1 MKNYLLP
8 ILFLVILSCNKTEA
22 SLPPQKQENSNVSQ
36 VSSPQTNVQTQTI
49 IFRDAQG
56 NILTESQK
64 DSIVQNTKGIQA
76 LRSFNDNTTEYILFK
91 TFDDLRGF
99 VPDDVVDNLIRED
112 KLRKSGGPAQ
122 VFRQRLLD
130 KWQNQPL
137 PEKKFSLM
145 NGEEKS
151 FSDYFGSM
159 LVVNF
164 WYTTCGP
171 CIIEMPALNQL
182 VDDYKESDINFLS
195 FSFDKKEDLEINVKD
210 DMDALVQ
217 GEDLSE
223 EFKTKASTI
232 FEAAVSAKVLSE
244 VNQRIE
250 ELETNYKKEISEAKE
265 EHLSTITEKVDG
277 YLNYVCE
284 EWMKE
289 NELAVEKGI
298 RSELVEDFMTG
309 LKNLFTEHYID
320 IPEEKVDLVDD
331 LFEKV
336 EELEQKLDES
346 INTSVD
352 IKKELAEYRKAE
364 TLREVSEDLADTEKE
379 KLGKLAEGID
389 FEDKSQ
395 YSEKLEVIK
404 ENYFPKQQSETITEE
419 LENTE
424 VEEQNSSEPD
434 VDPVMKRY
442 VSSLTR
448 LNK

>member
-1 MKNYLLP
+1 MSEEILEQTAEELEEEQQAVAESSGEEILDEAKTKVKEEGEEEGEEEVEEAVSVPKTKAGMIKALYDQLSAMKKSD
-8 ILFLVILSCNKTEA
+8 LSDSFSKIMGST
-22 SLPPQKQENSNVSQ
+22 
-36 VSSPQTNVQTQTI
+36 
-49 IFRDAQG
+49 
-56 NILTESQK
+56 LTE
-64 DSIVQNTKGIQA
+64 D
-76 LRSFNDNTTEYILFK
+76 EH
-91 TFDDLRGF
+91 
-99 VPDDVVDNLIRED
+99 E
-112 KLRKSGGPAQ
+112 
-122 VFRQRLLD
+122 
-130 KWQNQPL
+130 
-137 PEKKFSLM
+137 E
-145 NGEEKS
+145 GEEEEEEEKP
-151 FSDYFGSM
+151 
-159 LVVNF
+159 V
-164 WYTTCGP
+164 
-171 CIIEMPALNQL
+171 
-182 VDDYKESDINFLS
+182 ESKKL
-195 FSFDKKEDLEINVKD
+195 KKEDLEIDIKEDIEAITN
-210 DMDALVQ
+210 
-217 GEDLSE
+217 GEDLSDD
-223 EFKTKASTI
+223 FKTKASTI

-250 ELETNYKKEISEAKE
+250 ELETSYKKEITDAKE
-265 EHLSTITEKVDG
+265 EHLSTVTEKVDG

-352 IKKELAEYRKAE
+352 IKKELAEYKKAE

-379 KLGKLAEGID
+379 KLGKLADGID

-424 VEEQNSSEPD
+424 EEQDSSESST
-434 VDPVMKRY
+434 DPVMSRY

-448 LNK
+448 FNK

>member
-1 MKNYLLP
+1 MSEEILEQTAEELEEEQQAVAESSGEEILDEAKAKVEKEEVDEEEVAEEAEEVEEAVSVPKTKAGMIKALYDQLNTMKKSD
-8 ILFLVILSCNKTEA
+8 LSDSFSKIMGST
-22 SLPPQKQENSNVSQ
+22 
-36 VSSPQTNVQTQTI
+36 
-49 IFRDAQG
+49 
-56 NILTESQK
+56 LTEEEEA
-64 DSIVQNTKGIQA
+64 D
-76 LRSFNDNTTEYILFK
+76 
-91 TFDDLRGF
+91 
-99 VPDDVVDNLIRED
+99 ED
-112 KLRKSGGPAQ
+112 
-122 VFRQRLLD
+122 
-130 KWQNQPL
+130 
-137 PEKKFSLM
+137 EE
-145 NGEEKS
+145 EEKP
-151 FSDYFGSM
+151 M
-159 LVVNF
+159 
-164 WYTTCGP
+164 
-171 CIIEMPALNQL
+171 
-182 VDDYKESDINFLS
+182 ESKKL
-195 FSFDKKEDLEINVKD
+195 KKEDLEIDVKED
-210 DMDALVQ
+210 IEAIVN

-223 EFKTKASTI
+223 DFKTKASTI

-244 VNQRIE
+244 VNQRID
-250 ELETNYKKEISEAKE
+250 ELETNYKKEITDAKE
-265 EHLSTITEKVDG
+265 EHLSTVTEKVDG
-277 YLNYVCE
+277 YLNYVTE

-352 IKKELAEYRKAE
+352 IKKELADYKKAE

-379 KLGKLAEGID
+379 KLGKLADGID

-424 VEEQNSSEPD
+424 EEQNISESTT
-434 VDPVMKRY
+434 DPIMSKY
-442 VSSLTR
+442 ASALTR

>member
-1 MKNYLLP
+1 MSEE
-8 ILFLVILSCNKTEA
+8 ILEQTAGELEEEQQAVAE
-22 SLPPQKQENSNVSQ
+22 E
-36 VSSPQTNVQTQTI
+36 SS
-49 IFRDAQG
+49 
-56 NILTESQK
+56 
-64 DSIVQNTKGIQA
+64 
-76 LRSFNDNTTEYILFK
+76 
-91 TFDDLRGF
+91 
-99 VPDDVVDNLIRED
+99 
-112 KLRKSGGPAQ
+112 
-122 VFRQRLLD
+122 
-130 KWQNQPL
+130 
-137 PEKKFSLM
+137 
-145 NGEEKS
+145 GEEILDEAKTKVEKEEVDEEEVAEEVEEVEEAVSIPKTKAGMIKALYNQLNAMKKSDLSDS
-151 FSDYFGSM
+151 FSKIMGST
-159 LVVNF
+159 LA
-164 WYTTCGP
+164 
-171 CIIEMPALNQL
+171 EEEEA
-182 VDDYKESDINFLS
+182 DDEEEEPVESKKL
-195 FSFDKKEDLEINVKD
+195 KKEDLEIDVKED
-210 DMDALVQ
+210 IEAIVN

-250 ELETNYKKEISEAKE
+250 ELETDYKKEITEAKE

-277 YLNYVCE
+277 YLNYVTE

-352 IKKELAEYRKAE
+352 IKKELAEYKKAE

-379 KLGKLAEGID
+379 KLGKLADGID

-424 VEEQNSSEPD
+424 KEQDSSEP
-434 VDPVMKRY
+434 VIDPIMSKY
-442 VSSLTR
+442 ASALTR

>member
-1 MKNYLLP
+1 MSEEILEQTAEELEEEQQAVAEESSGEEILDEAKAKVEKEEVEEEEVAEEMEEVEEAISIPKTKAGMIKALYDQLNGMKKAD
-8 ILFLVILSCNKTEA
+8 LSDSFSKIMGST
-22 SLPPQKQENSNVSQ
+22 
-36 VSSPQTNVQTQTI
+36 
-49 IFRDAQG
+49 
-56 NILTESQK
+56 LTE
-64 DSIVQNTKGIQA
+64 
-76 LRSFNDNTTEYILFK
+76 
-91 TFDDLRGF
+91 
-99 VPDDVVDNLIRED
+99 ED
-112 KLRKSGGPAQ
+112 
-122 VFRQRLLD
+122 
-130 KWQNQPL
+130 
-137 PEKKFSLM
+137 EEE
-145 NGEEKS
+145 GEEEEEEKP
-151 FSDYFGSM
+151 M
-159 LVVNF
+159 
-164 WYTTCGP
+164 
-171 CIIEMPALNQL
+171 
-182 VDDYKESDINFLS
+182 ESKKL
-195 FSFDKKEDLEINVKD
+195 KKEDLEIDVKED
-210 DMDALVQ
+210 IEAITN

-223 EFKTKASTI
+223 DFKTKASTI

-244 VNQRIE
+244 VNQRVEKLE
-250 ELETNYKKEISEAKE
+250 EDYKKEITDAKA
-265 EHLSTITEKVDG
+265 EHLSTVTEKVDG
-277 YLNYVCE
+277 YLNYVTE

-352 IKKELAEYRKAE
+352 IKKELAEYKKAE

-379 KLGKLAEGID
+379 KLGKLADGID

-424 VEEQNSSEPD
+424 KEQDSSEPAI
-434 VDPVMKRY
+434 DPIMSKY
-442 VSSLTR
+442 ASALTR
-448 LNK
+448 HNN

>member
-1 MKNYLLP
+1 MSEE
-8 ILFLVILSCNKTEA
+8 ILEQTAEELEEEQQAVAE
-22 SLPPQKQENSNVSQ
+22 
-36 VSSPQTNVQTQTI
+36 SS
-49 IFRDAQG
+49 
-56 NILTESQK
+56 
-64 DSIVQNTKGIQA
+64 
-76 LRSFNDNTTEYILFK
+76 
-91 TFDDLRGF
+91 
-99 VPDDVVDNLIRED
+99 
-112 KLRKSGGPAQ
+112 
-122 VFRQRLLD
+122 
-130 KWQNQPL
+130 
-137 PEKKFSLM
+137 
-145 NGEEKS
+145 GEEILDEAKAKVEKEEVDEEEVAEEKEEVEEAVSVPKTKAGMIKALYNQLNAMKKSELSDS
-151 FSDYFGSM
+151 FSKIMGST
-159 LVVNF
+159 L
-164 WYTTCGP
+164 
-171 CIIEMPALNQL
+171 
-182 VDDYKESDINFLS
+182 KEEEEADEDEEEESPMENKKL
-195 FSFDKKEDLEINVKD
+195 KKEDLEIDVKED
-210 DMDALVQ
+210 IEAIVN

-223 EFKTKASTI
+223 DFKTKASTI

-244 VNQRIE
+244 VNQRID
-250 ELETNYKKEISEAKE
+250 ELETNYKKEITDAKE
-265 EHLSTITEKVDG
+265 EHLSTVTEKVDG
-277 YLNYVCE
+277 YLNYVTE

-352 IKKELAEYRKAE
+352 IKKELAEYKKAE

-379 KLGKLAEGID
+379 KLGKLADGID

-424 VEEQNSSEPD
+424 KEQDSSESSA
-434 VDPVMKRY
+434 DPVMSKY
-442 VSSLTR
+442 ASALTR

>member
-1 MKNYLLP
+1 MSEE
-8 ILFLVILSCNKTEA
+8 ILEQTAEELEEEQQAVAEDSSGEKILDEA
-22 SLPPQKQENSNVSQ
+22 KAKVKE
-36 VSSPQTNVQTQTI
+36 
-49 IFRDAQG
+49 
-56 NILTESQK
+56 
-64 DSIVQNTKGIQA
+64 
-76 LRSFNDNTTEYILFK
+76 
-91 TFDDLRGF
+91 
-99 VPDDVVDNLIRED
+99 ED
-112 KLRKSGGPAQ
+112 
-122 VFRQRLLD
+122 
-130 KWQNQPL
+130 
-137 PEKKFSLM
+137 EEE
-145 NGEEKS
+145 NGEEEDDDEEEKEVEEAVSIPKTKAGMIKALYDQLNGMKKADLSDS
-151 FSDYFGSM
+151 FTKILGSTLSEQDEEDEDEEEEEEKPM
-159 LVVNF
+159 
-164 WYTTCGP
+164 
-171 CIIEMPALNQL
+171 
-182 VDDYKESDINFLS
+182 ESKKL
-195 FSFDKKEDLEINVKD
+195 KKEDLDINVKD
-210 DMDALVQ
+210 DMDALVS

-232 FEAAVSAKVLSE
+232 FEAAVSAKVISE

-277 YLNYVCE
+277 YLNYVTE

-352 IKKELAEYRKAE
+352 FKKELAEYKRAE
-364 TLREVSEDLADTEKE
+364 TLREVSKDLADTEKE

-395 YSEKLEVIK
+395 YTEKLEVIK

-419 LENTE
+419 LENSE
-424 VEEQNSSEPD
+424 KEQPSSEP
-434 VDPVMKRY
+434 VIDPIMSKY
-442 VSSLTR
+442 ASALTR

>member
-1 MKNYLLP
+1 MSEEILEQTAEELEEEQQAVAESSGEEILDEAKAKVEKEEVDEEEVAEEAEEVEEAVSVPKTKAGMIKALYDQLNTMKKSD
-8 ILFLVILSCNKTEA
+8 LSDSFSKIMGST
-22 SLPPQKQENSNVSQ
+22 
-36 VSSPQTNVQTQTI
+36 
-49 IFRDAQG
+49 
-56 NILTESQK
+56 LTEEEEA
-64 DSIVQNTKGIQA
+64 D
-76 LRSFNDNTTEYILFK
+76 
-91 TFDDLRGF
+91 
-99 VPDDVVDNLIRED
+99 ED
-112 KLRKSGGPAQ
+112 
-122 VFRQRLLD
+122 
-130 KWQNQPL
+130 
-137 PEKKFSLM
+137 EE
-145 NGEEKS
+145 EEKP
-151 FSDYFGSM
+151 M
-159 LVVNF
+159 
-164 WYTTCGP
+164 
-171 CIIEMPALNQL
+171 
-182 VDDYKESDINFLS
+182 ESKKL
-195 FSFDKKEDLEINVKD
+195 KKEDLEIDVKED
-210 DMDALVQ
+210 IEAIVN

-223 EFKTKASTI
+223 DFKTKASTI

-244 VNQRIE
+244 VNSRID
-250 ELETNYKKEISEAKE
+250 ELETNYKKEITEAKE
-265 EHLSTITEKVDG
+265 EHLSTVTEKVDG
-277 YLNYVCE
+277 YLNYVTE

-352 IKKELAEYRKAE
+352 IKKELADYKKAE

-379 KLGKLAEGID
+379 KLGKLADGID

-424 VEEQNSSEPD
+424 EEQTISESTT
-434 VDPVMKRY
+434 DPIMSKY
-442 VSSLTR
+442 ASALTR

>member
-1 MKNYLLP
+1 MSEE
-8 ILFLVILSCNKTEA
+8 ILEQTAEELEEEQQAVAE
-22 SLPPQKQENSNVSQ
+22 
-36 VSSPQTNVQTQTI
+36 SS
-49 IFRDAQG
+49 
-56 NILTESQK
+56 
-64 DSIVQNTKGIQA
+64 
-76 LRSFNDNTTEYILFK
+76 
-91 TFDDLRGF
+91 
-99 VPDDVVDNLIRED
+99 
-112 KLRKSGGPAQ
+112 
-122 VFRQRLLD
+122 
-130 KWQNQPL
+130 
-137 PEKKFSLM
+137 
-145 NGEEKS
+145 GEEILDEAKAKVEEEDEEGEEEMEEAVSTPKTKAGMIKALYNQLNGMKKSDLSDS
-151 FSDYFGSM
+151 FSKIMGST
-159 LVVNF
+159 LA
-164 WYTTCGP
+164 
-171 CIIEMPALNQL
+171 EEDESDEDDEEEEK
-182 VDDYKESDINFLS
+182 DDYKMENKKL
-195 FSFDKKEDLEINVKD
+195 KKEDLEIDVKE
-210 DMDALVQ
+210 DMDALVS

-232 FEAAVSAKVLSE
+232 FEAAVSAKVISE
-244 VNQRIE
+244 VNSRID
-250 ELETNYKKEISEAKE
+250 ELETSYKKEISEAKE
-265 EHLSTITEKVDG
+265 EHLSTVTEKVDG
-277 YLNYVCE
+277 YLNYVTE

-298 RSELVEDFMTG
+298 RSELVEDFMSG

-352 IKKELAEYRKAE
+352 IKKELADYKKSE

-389 FEDKSQ
+389 FEDKTQ

-424 VEEQNSSEPD
+424 EEQDISES
-434 VDPVMKRY
+434 VDPIMSKY
-442 VSSLTR
+442 ASALTR

>member
-1 MKNYLLP
+1 MSEE
-8 ILFLVILSCNKTEA
+8 ILEQQSEELEEEQQA
-22 SLPPQKQENSNVSQ
+22 VSE
-36 VSSPQTNVQTQTI
+36 SS
-49 IFRDAQG
+49 
-56 NILTESQK
+56 
-64 DSIVQNTKGIQA
+64 
-76 LRSFNDNTTEYILFK
+76 
-91 TFDDLRGF
+91 
-99 VPDDVVDNLIRED
+99 
-112 KLRKSGGPAQ
+112 
-122 VFRQRLLD
+122 
-130 KWQNQPL
+130 
-137 PEKKFSLM
+137 
-145 NGEEKS
+145 GEEILDEAKAKKEGYMKASAHKDEEEEEMDEAAHEDEEEEEEMEESVSVPKTKAGMIKALYDQLNGMKKADLSDS
-151 FSDYFGSM
+151 FEKIMGST
-159 LVVNF
+159 LKE
-164 WYTTCGP
+164 G
-171 CIIEMPALNQL
+171 EHE
-182 VDDYKESDINFLS
+182 DDEDDEKELKAGYHKKMENKKL
-195 FSFDKKEDLEINVKD
+195 KKEDLDINVKD
-210 DMDALVQ
+210 DMDALVS

-232 FEAAVSAKVLSE
+232 FEAAVSAKVISE

-250 ELETNYKKEISEAKE
+250 ELETDYTKEINEAKE
-265 EHLSTITEKVDG
+265 NHLSTVTEKVDG
-277 YLNYVCE
+277 YLNYVVE

-352 IKKELAEYRKAE
+352 IKKELAEYKREE

-395 YSEKLEVIK
+395 YTEKLEVIK

-424 VEEQNSSEPD
+424 EEQTSSEPAI
-434 VDPVMKRY
+434 DPIMSKY
-442 VSSLTR
+442 ASALTR
-448 LNK
+448 NNK

>member
-1 MKNYLLP
+1 MSEEILEQTAEELEEEQQAVAESSGEEILDEAKAKVEKEEVDEEEVAEEAEEVEEAVSVPKTKAGMIKALYDQLSAMKKSD
-8 ILFLVILSCNKTEA
+8 LSDSFSKIMGST
-22 SLPPQKQENSNVSQ
+22 
-36 VSSPQTNVQTQTI
+36 
-49 IFRDAQG
+49 
-56 NILTESQK
+56 LTEEEEEA
-64 DSIVQNTKGIQA
+64 D
-76 LRSFNDNTTEYILFK
+76 
-91 TFDDLRGF
+91 
-99 VPDDVVDNLIRED
+99 ED
-112 KLRKSGGPAQ
+112 
-122 VFRQRLLD
+122 
-130 KWQNQPL
+130 
-137 PEKKFSLM
+137 EE
-145 NGEEKS
+145 EEKP
-151 FSDYFGSM
+151 M
-159 LVVNF
+159 
-164 WYTTCGP
+164 
-171 CIIEMPALNQL
+171 
-182 VDDYKESDINFLS
+182 ESKKL
-195 FSFDKKEDLEINVKD
+195 KKEDLEIDVKED
-210 DMDALVQ
+210 IEAIVN

-223 EFKTKASTI
+223 DFKTKASTI

-244 VNQRIE
+244 VNQRID
-250 ELETNYKKEISEAKE
+250 ELETNYKKEITDAKE
-265 EHLSTITEKVDG
+265 EHLSTVTEKVDG
-277 YLNYVCE
+277 YLNYVTE

-352 IKKELAEYRKAE
+352 IKKELAEYKKAE

-379 KLGKLAEGID
+379 KLGKLADGID

-424 VEEQNSSEPD
+424 KEQDISES
-434 VDPVMKRY
+434 VDPIMSKY
-442 VSSLTR
+442 ASALTR

>member
-1 MKNYLLP
+1 MSEE
-8 ILFLVILSCNKTEA
+8 ILEQTAEELEEEQQAVAE
-22 SLPPQKQENSNVSQ
+22 
-36 VSSPQTNVQTQTI
+36 SS
-49 IFRDAQG
+49 
-56 NILTESQK
+56 
-64 DSIVQNTKGIQA
+64 
-76 LRSFNDNTTEYILFK
+76 
-91 TFDDLRGF
+91 
-99 VPDDVVDNLIRED
+99 
-112 KLRKSGGPAQ
+112 
-122 VFRQRLLD
+122 
-130 KWQNQPL
+130 
-137 PEKKFSLM
+137 
-145 NGEEKS
+145 GEEILDEAKAKVKEDEDGMEDEEEEEMEESVSVPKTKAGMIKALYNQLNGMKKSDLSDS
-151 FSDYFGSM
+151 FSKIMGST
-159 LVVNF
+159 LA
-164 WYTTCGP
+164 
-171 CIIEMPALNQL
+171 EA
-182 VDDYKESDINFLS
+182 DDDEEDEEEVKAGYKMENKKL
-195 FSFDKKEDLEINVKD
+195 KKEDLDIDVKE
-210 DMDALVQ
+210 DMDALVS

-232 FEAAVSAKVLSE
+232 FEAAVSAKVISE
-244 VNQRIE
+244 VNQRVD
-250 ELETNYKKEISEAKE
+250 ELETNYNIEMSEAKE
-265 EHLSTITEKVDG
+265 EHLSTVTEKVDG
-277 YLNYVCE
+277 YLNYVTE

-352 IKKELAEYRKAE
+352 VKKELADYKKSE
-364 TLREVSEDLADTEKE
+364 TLREVSENLADTEKE
-379 KLGKLAEGID
+379 KLGKLADGID

-424 VEEQNSSEPD
+424 EEQTISESIT
-434 VDPVMKRY
+434 DPIMSKY
-442 VSSLTR
+442 ASALTR

>member
-1 MKNYLLP
+1 MSEE
-8 ILFLVILSCNKTEA
+8 ILEQTAEELEEEQQAVA
-22 SLPPQKQENSNVSQ
+22 
-36 VSSPQTNVQTQTI
+36 VSS
-49 IFRDAQG
+49 
-56 NILTESQK
+56 
-64 DSIVQNTKGIQA
+64 
-76 LRSFNDNTTEYILFK
+76 
-91 TFDDLRGF
+91 
-99 VPDDVVDNLIRED
+99 
-112 KLRKSGGPAQ
+112 
-122 VFRQRLLD
+122 
-130 KWQNQPL
+130 
-137 PEKKFSLM
+137 
-145 NGEEKS
+145 GEEILDEAKAKVKEEDEDGEEEEEMEESISVPKTKAGMIKALYNQLNTMKKSDLSDS
-151 FSDYFGSM
+151 FSKIMGST
-159 LVVNF
+159 LA
-164 WYTTCGP
+164 
-171 CIIEMPALNQL
+171 EEE
-182 VDDYKESDINFLS
+182 ESDEDEEEVKAGYKMENKKL
-195 FSFDKKEDLEINVKD
+195 KKEDLEIDVKED
-210 DMDALVQ
+210 IEAIVN

-244 VNQRIE
+244 VNQRVD
-250 ELETNYKKEISEAKE
+250 ELEANYNIEMSEAKE
-265 EHLSTITEKVDG
+265 EHLSTVTEKVDG
-277 YLNYVCE
+277 YLNYVTE

-352 IKKELAEYRKAE
+352 IKKELAEYKKAE

-379 KLGKLAEGID
+379 KLGKLADGID

-424 VEEQNSSEPD
+424 EEQDISES
-434 VDPVMKRY
+434 VDPVMSKY
-442 VSSLTR
+442 ASALTR

>member
-1 MKNYLLP
+1 MSEE
-8 ILFLVILSCNKTEA
+8 ILEQQSEEELEEA
-22 SLPPQKQENSNVSQ
+22 KLAAVKSSGRKIKVAEGELPPALAKAN
-36 VSSPQTNVQTQTI
+36 
-49 IFRDAQG
+49 AAKK
-56 NILTESQK
+56 K
-64 DSIVQNTKGIQA
+64 D
-76 LRSFNDNTTEYILFK
+76 ND
-91 TFDDLRGF
+91 DDEEE
-99 VPDDVVDNLIRED
+99 VKEDNE
-112 KLRKSGGPAQ
+112 
-122 VFRQRLLD
+122 
-130 KWQNQPL
+130 
-137 PEKKFSLM
+137 EEEEE
-145 NGEEKS
+145 GEEEVDESVSIPKTKAGMIKALYDQLNTMKKS
-151 FSDYFGSM
+151 DLSDSFTTIMGST
-159 LVVNF
+159 LA
-164 WYTTCGP
+164 
-171 CIIEMPALNQL
+171 EEEEA
-182 VDDYKESDINFLS
+182 DDEDEEEEKPMESKKL
-195 FSFDKKEDLEINVKD
+195 KKEDLEIDVKED
-210 DMDALVQ
+210 IEAIVN

-223 EFKTKASTI
+223 DFKTKASTI

-250 ELETNYKKEISEAKE
+250 DLETSYKKEITEAKE
-265 EHLSTITEKVDG
+265 EHLSTVTEKVDG
-277 YLNYVCE
+277 YLNYVTE

-364 TLREVSEDLADTEKE
+364 TLREVSEGLADTEKE
-379 KLGKLAEGID
+379 KLGKLADGID

-424 VEEQNSSEPD
+424 EEPTSSESTT
-434 VDPVMKRY
+434 DPIMSKY
-442 VSSLTR
+442 ASALTR

>member
-1 MKNYLLP
+1 MSEE
-8 ILFLVILSCNKTEA
+8 ILEQQSEEELEEA
-22 SLPPQKQENSNVSQ
+22 KLAAVKSSGRKIKEQDDEEEEGDEEEVKEENGDEEEEN
-36 VSSPQTNVQTQTI
+36 
-49 IFRDAQG
+49 G
-56 NILTESQK
+56 
-64 DSIVQNTKGIQA
+64 
-76 LRSFNDNTTEYILFK
+76 
-91 TFDDLRGF
+91 DD
-99 VPDDVVDNLIRED
+99 E
-112 KLRKSGGPAQ
+112 
-122 VFRQRLLD
+122 
-130 KWQNQPL
+130 
-137 PEKKFSLM
+137 
-145 NGEEKS
+145 EEKEVEEAVSIPKTKAGMIKALYDQLNSMKKADLSDS
-151 FSDYFGSM
+151 FKKIMGST
-159 LVVNF
+159 L
-164 WYTTCGP
+164 
-171 CIIEMPALNQL
+171 IE
-182 VDDYKESDINFLS
+182 VDEAHGEDDEEEEDNPKYEAKKL
-195 FSFDKKEDLEINVKD
+195 KKEDLEIDVKD
-210 DMDALVQ
+210 DIEAITN

-223 EFKTKASTI
+223 DFKTKASTI

-250 ELETNYKKEISEAKE
+250 KLEVDYKKEITEAKE
-265 EHLSTITEKVDG
+265 EHLSTVTEKVDG
-277 YLNYVCE
+277 YLNYVVE

-352 IKKELAEYRKAE
+352 IKKELAEYKKAE

-379 KLGKLAEGID
+379 KLGKLADGID

-404 ENYFPKQQSETITEE
+404 ENYFPKQQKETITEE

-424 VEEQNSSEPD
+424 VEEQDSSESD

>member
-1 MKNYLLP
+1 MSEEILEQTAEELEEEQQAVAESSGEEILDEAKTKVKEEGEEEEGEEEVEEAVSVPKTKAGMIKALYDQLSAMKKSD
-8 ILFLVILSCNKTEA
+8 LSDSFSKIMGST
-22 SLPPQKQENSNVSQ
+22 
-36 VSSPQTNVQTQTI
+36 
-49 IFRDAQG
+49 
-56 NILTESQK
+56 LTEV
-64 DSIVQNTKGIQA
+64 DEAHEEGHEEEEE
-76 LRSFNDNTTEYILFK
+76 DNPKYEAK
-91 TFDDLRGF
+91 
-99 VPDDVVDNLIRED
+99 
-112 KLRKSGGPAQ
+112 KL
-122 VFRQRLLD
+122 
-130 KWQNQPL
+130 
-137 PEKKFSLM
+137 
-145 NGEEKS
+145 
-151 FSDYFGSM
+151 
-159 LVVNF
+159 
-164 WYTTCGP
+164 
-171 CIIEMPALNQL
+171 
-182 VDDYKESDINFLS
+182 
-195 FSFDKKEDLEINVKD
+195 KKEDLEIDVKED
-210 DMDALVQ
+210 IEAIVN

-244 VNQRIE
+244 VNQRID
-250 ELETNYKKEISEAKE
+250 ELETNYKKEITDAKE
-265 EHLSTITEKVDG
+265 EHLSTVTEKVDG
-277 YLNYVCE
+277 YLNYVTD

-352 IKKELAEYRKAE
+352 IKKELAEYKKAE

-379 KLGKLAEGID
+379 KLGKLADGID

-424 VEEQNSSEPD
+424 EEQTISESIT
-434 VDPVMKRY
+434 DPIMSKY
-442 VSSLTR
+442 ASALTR

>member
-1 MKNYLLP
+1 MSEEILEQTAEELEEEQQAVAESSGEEILDEAKTKVKEEGEEEEGEEEVEEAVSVPKTKAGMIKALYDQLSAMKKSD
-8 ILFLVILSCNKTEA
+8 LSDSFSKIMGST
-22 SLPPQKQENSNVSQ
+22 
-36 VSSPQTNVQTQTI
+36 
-49 IFRDAQG
+49 
-56 NILTESQK
+56 LTE
-64 DSIVQNTKGIQA
+64 D
-76 LRSFNDNTTEYILFK
+76 EHE
-91 TFDDLRGF
+91 
-99 VPDDVVDNLIRED
+99 ED
-112 KLRKSGGPAQ
+112 
-122 VFRQRLLD
+122 
-130 KWQNQPL
+130 
-137 PEKKFSLM
+137 E
-145 NGEEKS
+145 EEKEEKP
-151 FSDYFGSM
+151 
-159 LVVNF
+159 V
-164 WYTTCGP
+164 
-171 CIIEMPALNQL
+171 
-182 VDDYKESDINFLS
+182 ESKKL
-195 FSFDKKEDLEINVKD
+195 KKEDLEIDIKD
-210 DMDALVQ
+210 DIEAITN

-223 EFKTKASTI
+223 DFKTKASTI

-250 ELETNYKKEISEAKE
+250 ELETSYINQRIEELETSYKKEITDAKE

-277 YLNYVCE
+277 YLNYVTE

-352 IKKELAEYRKAE
+352 IKKELAEYKKAE

-379 KLGKLAEGID
+379 KLGKLADGID

-424 VEEQNSSEPD
+424 EEQQDSSESST
-434 VDPVMKRY
+434 DPVMKRY

-448 LNK
+448 FNK

>member
-1 MKNYLLP
+1 MSEE
-8 ILFLVILSCNKTEA
+8 ILEQTAEELEEEQQAVAE
-22 SLPPQKQENSNVSQ
+22 
-36 VSSPQTNVQTQTI
+36 SS
-49 IFRDAQG
+49 
-56 NILTESQK
+56 
-64 DSIVQNTKGIQA
+64 
-76 LRSFNDNTTEYILFK
+76 
-91 TFDDLRGF
+91 
-99 VPDDVVDNLIRED
+99 
-112 KLRKSGGPAQ
+112 
-122 VFRQRLLD
+122 
-130 KWQNQPL
+130 
-137 PEKKFSLM
+137 
-145 NGEEKS
+145 GEEILDEAKAKVEKEEVDEEEVAEEKEEVEEAVSVPKTKAGMIKALYNQLNGMKKSDLSDS
-151 FSDYFGSM
+151 FSKIMGST
-159 LVVNF
+159 L
-164 WYTTCGP
+164 
-171 CIIEMPALNQL
+171 
-182 VDDYKESDINFLS
+182 KEEEEADEDEEEEKPMESKKL
-195 FSFDKKEDLEINVKD
+195 KKEDLEIDVKED
-210 DMDALVQ
+210 IEAIVN

-244 VNQRIE
+244 VNQRID
-250 ELETNYKKEISEAKE
+250 ELETNYKKEITDAKE
-265 EHLSTITEKVDG
+265 EHLSTVTEKVDG
-277 YLNYVCE
+277 YLNYVTE

-352 IKKELAEYRKAE
+352 IKKELAEYKKAE

-379 KLGKLAEGID
+379 KLGKLADGID

-424 VEEQNSSEPD
+424 VEEQDSSESD
-434 VDPVMKRY
+434 VDPAMKRY

-448 LNK
+448 FNK

>member
-1 MKNYLLP
+1 MSEEILEQQSEEELEEAKLAAVKSSGRKIKEQDDEEEGDEEEVKEENGDEEEENGDEEGDDEEEKEVEEAVSVPKTKAGMIKALYDQLSAMKKSD
-8 ILFLVILSCNKTEA
+8 LSDSFSKIMGST
-22 SLPPQKQENSNVSQ
+22 
-36 VSSPQTNVQTQTI
+36 
-49 IFRDAQG
+49 
-56 NILTESQK
+56 LTEV
-64 DSIVQNTKGIQA
+64 DEEHGEDDEEE
-76 LRSFNDNTTEYILFK
+76 DNPKYEAK
-91 TFDDLRGF
+91 
-99 VPDDVVDNLIRED
+99 
-112 KLRKSGGPAQ
+112 KL
-122 VFRQRLLD
+122 
-130 KWQNQPL
+130 
-137 PEKKFSLM
+137 
-145 NGEEKS
+145 
-151 FSDYFGSM
+151 
-159 LVVNF
+159 
-164 WYTTCGP
+164 
-171 CIIEMPALNQL
+171 
-182 VDDYKESDINFLS
+182 
-195 FSFDKKEDLEINVKD
+195 KKEDLEIDVKD
-210 DMDALVQ
+210 DIEAITN

-223 EFKTKASTI
+223 DFKTKASTI

-244 VNQRIE
+244 VNQRID
-250 ELETNYKKEISEAKE
+250 ELETNYKKEITDAKE

-277 YLNYVCE
+277 YLNYVTE

-352 IKKELAEYRKAE
+352 IKKELAEYKKAE

-379 KLGKLAEGID
+379 KLGKLADGID

-424 VEEQNSSEPD
+424 VEEQDSSEPST
-434 VDPVMKRY
+434 DPVMKRY

-448 LNK
+448 FNK

>member
-1 MKNYLLP
+1 MSEE
-8 ILFLVILSCNKTEA
+8 ILEQTAEELEEEQQAVAE
-22 SLPPQKQENSNVSQ
+22 E
-36 VSSPQTNVQTQTI
+36 SS
-49 IFRDAQG
+49 
-56 NILTESQK
+56 
-64 DSIVQNTKGIQA
+64 
-76 LRSFNDNTTEYILFK
+76 
-91 TFDDLRGF
+91 
-99 VPDDVVDNLIRED
+99 
-112 KLRKSGGPAQ
+112 
-122 VFRQRLLD
+122 
-130 KWQNQPL
+130 
-137 PEKKFSLM
+137 
-145 NGEEKS
+145 GEEILDEAKAKVKEEDEEENGDEEEGDDEDEEEKEVEEAVSVPKTKAGMIKALYNQLNAMKKADLSDS
-151 FSDYFGSM
+151 FSKIMGST
-159 LVVNF
+159 LAEEEEADEDEEEPV
-164 WYTTCGP
+164 
-171 CIIEMPALNQL
+171 
-182 VDDYKESDINFLS
+182 ESKKL
-195 FSFDKKEDLEINVKD
+195 KKEDLEIDVKED
-210 DMDALVQ
+210 IEAIVN

-223 EFKTKASTI
+223 DFKTKASTI

-244 VNQRIE
+244 VNQRID
-250 ELETNYKKEISEAKE
+250 ELETDYKKEITDAKE
-265 EHLSTITEKVDG
+265 EHLSTVTEKVDG
-277 YLNYVCE
+277 YLNYVTE

-352 IKKELAEYRKAE
+352 IKKELAEYKKAE

-379 KLGKLAEGID
+379 KLGKLADGID

-424 VEEQNSSEPD
+424 KEQDSSEPV
-434 VDPVMKRY
+434 VDPIMSKY
-442 VSSLTR
+442 ASALTR
-448 LNK
+448 FNK

>member
-1 MKNYLLP
+1 MSEEILEQTAEELEEEQQAVAESSGEEILDEAKAKVEKEEVDEEEVAEEAEEVEEAVSVPKTKAGMIKALYDQLSAMKKSD
-8 ILFLVILSCNKTEA
+8 LSDSFSKIMGST
-22 SLPPQKQENSNVSQ
+22 
-36 VSSPQTNVQTQTI
+36 
-49 IFRDAQG
+49 
-56 NILTESQK
+56 LTEEEEA
-64 DSIVQNTKGIQA
+64 D
-76 LRSFNDNTTEYILFK
+76 
-91 TFDDLRGF
+91 
-99 VPDDVVDNLIRED
+99 ED
-112 KLRKSGGPAQ
+112 
-122 VFRQRLLD
+122 
-130 KWQNQPL
+130 
-137 PEKKFSLM
+137 EE
-145 NGEEKS
+145 EEKP
-151 FSDYFGSM
+151 M
-159 LVVNF
+159 
-164 WYTTCGP
+164 
-171 CIIEMPALNQL
+171 
-182 VDDYKESDINFLS
+182 ESKKL
-195 FSFDKKEDLEINVKD
+195 KKEDLEIDVKED
-210 DMDALVQ
+210 IEAIVN

-223 EFKTKASTI
+223 DFKTKASTI

-244 VNQRIE
+244 VNQRID
-250 ELETNYKKEISEAKE
+250 ELETNYKKEITDAKE
-265 EHLSTITEKVDG
+265 EHLSTVTEKVDG
-277 YLNYVCE
+277 YLNYVTE

-352 IKKELAEYRKAE
+352 IKKELAEYKKAE

-379 KLGKLAEGID
+379 KLGKLADGID

-424 VEEQNSSEPD
+424 KEQDSSESS
-434 VDPVMKRY
+434 VDPVMSKY
-442 VSSLTR
+442 ASALTR